1 MRPLTVAIIAVAGF
15 SPFHLSVPF
24 IVFSEKNGGEKTLSR
39 NYLR

>member
-24 IVFSEKNGGEKTLSR
+24 I
-39 NYLR
+39 